1 MEKLSQEEYMKQST
15 EAAEAYINLF
25 DEMDQICQDMRDKL
39 AELSETFSKKLEETY
54 DKYETISNS
63 DCEDQ
68 EWFSEISDEDAET
81 LYSEQEDIY
90 GYLKGIN
97 DILDMWDDLDTKVIL

>member
-1 MEKLSQEEYMKQST
+1 MKKLSQEEYMRQST

-39 AELSETFSKKLEETY
+39 AELGKTFSKRFDGIYDTY
-54 DKYETISNS
+54 ATVSDS

-68 EWFSEISDEDAET
+68 EWFFEISDEDAKT
-81 LYSEQEDIY
+81 LYNEQANIY
-90 GYLKGIN
+90 EYMKGIV

>member
-1 MEKLSQEEYMKQST
+1 MEKLSMEEYMKQST
-15 EAAEAYINLF
+15 EASEAYIALF
-25 DEMDQICQDMRDKL
+25 EEMDAACNEMRDKL
-39 AELSETFSKKLEETY
+39 NELSETFSKKLEETY
-54 DKYETISNS
+54 NKYETISNS

-81 LYSEQEDIY
+81 LYNEQEDIY
-90 GYLKGIN
+90 EYLKGID

>member
-1 MEKLSQEEYMKQST
+1 MKKLSQEDYMKQST

-39 AELSETFSKKLEETY
+39 SELGDTFSKKFNEIY
-54 DKYETISNS
+54 NKYETISNS

-68 EWFSEISDEDAET
+68 EWFLDISDEDAKT
-81 LYSEQEDIY
+81 LYNEAADIY
-90 GYLKGIN
+90 EYMKGIN